1 MNTNSR
7 LGKILP
13 ATGAT
18 VFLLAMGS
26 MRAQAAGLQ
35 GETESPS
42 ATVTQPEAPLAKPE
56 QSSAH
61 SAAKLVGDSVITA
74 KVKTVLFRDEALKSL
89 KIHVETRKG
98 VVRLSGDVADASE
111 AARAVREAQ
120 AVKGVKLVMSDLRMQ
135 G

>member
-7 LGKILP
+7 LGRILP

-18 VFLLAMGS
+18 LFLLAMGS

-35 GETESPS
+35 GETEASP
-42 ATVTQPEAPLAKPE
+42 ATVTQPEAPPE
-56 QSSAH
+56 RAAAH
-61 SAAKLVGDSVITA
+61 RAAKLVDDSVITA

-98 VVRLSGDVADASE
+98 VVRLSGDVDNASE

-120 AVKGVKLVMSDLRMQ
+120 AVKGVKLVMSDLRVR

>member
-7 LGKILP
+7 LGRILP

-18 VFLLAMGS
+18 LFLLAMGS

-35 GETESPS
+35 GETQAPS
-42 ATVTQPEAPLAKPE
+42 ATVTQPEAPSAQPELAP
-56 QSSAH
+56 AH
-61 SAAKLVGDSVITA
+61 RAAKLVGDSVITA
-74 KVKTVLFRDEALKSL
+74 KVKAVLLKDEALKSL

-98 VVRLSGDVADASE
+98 VVRLSGDVANASE

-120 AVKGVKLVMSDLRMQ
+120 AVKGVKLVMSDLRVQ

>member
-7 LGKILP
+7 LGRILP

-18 VFLLAMGS
+18 LFLLAMGS

-35 GETESPS
+35 GETQAPP
-42 ATVTQPEAPLAKPE
+42 ATVTQPEAPSAQPELAP
-56 QSSAH
+56 AH
-61 SAAKLVGDSVITA
+61 RAAKLVGDSVITA
-74 KVKTVLFRDEALKSL
+74 KVKAVLFKDEALKSL

-98 VVRLSGDVADASE
+98 VVRLSGDVANASE

-120 AVKGVKLVMSDLRMQ
+120 AVKGVKLVMSDLRVQ